1 MGWPTRHLAWL
12 ACLGLLLVS
21 PRSWVFAQR
30 PDIDS
35 VPGHKVTALLIY
47 DGELISNVAGGIQR
61 GSTYEGVAQA
71 QFTFNF
77 SRIAGWHGAS
87 AYFFIAGIHGG
98 QPEPLVGD
106 LQGVSNLEAP
116 PMLRV
121 QELWLQQNALGN
133 RISLLAGRYD
143 VNSEFYLVRSGE
155 LFLNSSFGLGAEFGL
170 SGFDG
175 PSSFPN
181 TALGARLG
189 VKPTPNS
196 IWRFAVVDAVPFDRP
211 NGGIH
216 PFASGDGVLLV
227 SELGLLSREDT
238 TTGAP
243 RRRRFLIG
251 RGHTRAYTAKVAIG
265 AWYYTARFPD
275 LSDTLANGQPVLRH
289 GSRGAYLLVDETI
302 LSGRKNTRAL
312 SVFLQLGVGDARVN
326 EIGSYT
332 GGGITLQAPFLSRP
346 KDEIGLG
353 VAAAHVG
360 SHFRESPAS
369 LGTTDGETAIE
380 LTYAAQLSPSFA
392 VQPDLQYILH
402 PGALQ
407 ARRNAFVIG
416 LRGEVTY

>member
-1 MGWPTRHLAWL
+1 MGWPTRHVAWL

-21 PRSWVFAQR
+21 PRSRAYPQR

-35 VPGHKVTALLIY
+35 VPGHSITSILIY
-47 DGELISNVAGGIQR
+47 DAELISNLAGGIQR
-61 GSTYEGVAQA
+61 GSTYEGVGQA
-71 QFTFNF
+71 QFTFNL
-77 SRIAGWHGAS
+77 SRFGGWHGAS

-106 LQGVSNLEAP
+106 LQGVSDLEAP

-133 RISLLAGRYD
+133 RVSFLAGRYD
-143 VNSEFYLVRSGE
+143 VNSEFYIVRSGE

-181 TALGARLG
+181 TALGSRLAL
-189 VKPTPNS
+189 KPTPNS

-211 NGGIH
+211 EGGVH

-227 SELGLLSREDT
+227 SEVGLLSREDT
-238 TTGAP
+238 TGAP
-243 RRRRFLIG
+243 IRRRFLIG
-251 RGHTRAYTAKVAIG
+251 RGRTRAYTSKLAVG

-289 GSRGAYLLVDETI
+289 GSRGAYLLVDESV
-302 LSGRKNTRAL
+302 LAGRKNPRSL
-312 SVFLQLGVGDARVN
+312 SMFLQLGIGDRRVN

-332 GGGITLQAPFLSRP
+332 GAGITLQGPFLSRP

-353 VAAAHVG
+353 VASAHVG
-360 SHFRESPAS
+360 SHYRESPQS
-369 LGTTDGETAIE
+369 LGLADGETAIE
-380 LTYAAQLSPSFA
+380 LTYAAQLSGSFA
-392 VQPDLQYILH
+392 LQPDLQYIVH
-402 PGALQ
+402 PGATR
-407 ARRNAFVIG
+407 ARKNALVLG
-416 LRGEVTY
+416 LRAEVTY

>member
-1 MGWPTRHLAWL
+1 MGWTVGHLPWL

-21 PRSWVFAQR
+21 PRSRSSAQR

-35 VPGHKVTALLIY
+35 VPGHSVTTILIY

-61 GSTYEGVAQA
+61 GSTYEGVGQA
-71 QFTFNF
+71 QFTFNL
-77 SRIAGWHGAS
+77 SRIAHWHGAS

-106 LQGVSNLEAP
+106 LQGVSDLEAP

-121 QELWLQQNALGN
+121 QELWLQQNALDN
-133 RISLLAGRYD
+133 RASLLAGRYD

-189 VKPTPNS
+189 LKPTPNS
-196 IWRFAVVDAVPFDRP
+196 IWRFAVVDAIPFDRP
-211 NGGIH
+211 AGGVE
-216 PFASGDGVLLV
+216 PFAPGDGVLLV
-227 SELGLLSREDT
+227 SELGLLSRED

-275 LSDTLANGQPVLRH
+275 LSDTLANGAPVLRH
-289 GSRGAYLLVDETI
+289 GSRGAYLLVDETV
-302 LSGRKNTRAL
+302 LLGRTNPRAL
-312 SVFLQLGVGDARVN
+312 SVFLQLGVGDPRVN

-332 GGGITLQAPFLSRP
+332 GGGVTLQAPFLSRP

-360 SHFRESPAS
+360 SHFRDSPES
-369 LGTTDGETAIE
+369 LGTAAGETAIE
-380 LTYAAQLSPSFA
+380 LTYAAQLSESFA
-392 VQPDLQYILH
+392 LQPDLQYIVH
-402 PGALQ
+402 PGAAQ
-407 ARRNAFVIG
+407 TRRNALVLG
-416 LRGEVTY
+416 LRAEVTY

>member
-1 MGWPTRHLAWL
+1 MRWPTRHLAWL
-12 ACLGLLLVS
+12 ACLGLLVS
-21 PRSWVFAQR
+21 PRSRSHAQR

-35 VPGHKVTALLIY
+35 VPGHSVTTILIY
-47 DGELISNVAGGIQR
+47 DGELINNAAGGIQR

-71 QFTFNF
+71 QFTFNL

-106 LQGVSNLEAP
+106 LQGVSDLEAP

-121 QELWLQQNALGN
+121 QELWLQQNALKN
-133 RISLLAGRYD
+133 RVSLLAGRYD
-143 VNSEFYLVRSGE
+143 VNTEFYVVRSGG
-155 LFLNSSFGLGAEFGL
+155 LFLNSSFGIGAEFGL

-196 IWRFAVVDAVPFDRP
+196 VWRLAVVDAIPFDRP
-211 NGGIH
+211 DGGVH

-227 SELGLLSREDT
+227 SELGLLSRED

-251 RGHTRAYTAKVAIG
+251 RGHTRAYTAKVAVG

-275 LSDTLANGQPVLRH
+275 LSDTLANGEPVMRH
-289 GSRGAYLLVDETI
+289 GSAGAYLIIDETI
-302 LSGRKNTRAL
+302 VSGKNNPRAL
-312 SVFLQLGVGDARVN
+312 SVFLQLGIGDPRVQ

-332 GGGITLQAPFLSRP
+332 GGGLTFQAPFLGRP

-360 SHFRESPAS
+360 SHFQESPES
-369 LGTTDGETAIE
+369 LGMATGETAIE

-392 VQPDLQYILH
+392 LQPDLQYVVN
-402 PGALQ
+402 PGATR
-407 ARRNAFVIG
+407 ARKNAFVIG